1 MTNRLED
8 KVAVVTGGNS
18 GIGEDT
24 ATLFAEEGAH
34 VILMARRESEGR
46 EVEARIS
53 EAGGDAQF
61 IACDVGDVD
70 SVSSAI
76 NLVAEAH
83 GRIDVLFNNAGG
95 GGGGNFPNESD
106 DEWNRVI
113 NVNLTGTFYVSRA
126 AWPLLIAAGGG
137 AVVNM

>member
-1 MTNRLED
+1 MTNRLEN

-46 EVEARIS
+46 AVEARIN
-53 EAGGDAQF
+53 EAGGDAKF
-61 IACDVGDVD
+61 IACDVGDVE

-76 NLVAEAH
+76 NLGAEAH

-95 GGGGNFPNESD
+95 GG
-106 DEWNRVI
+106 
-113 NVNLTGTFYVSRA
+113 
-126 AWPLLIAAGGG
+126 
-137 AVVNM
+137 